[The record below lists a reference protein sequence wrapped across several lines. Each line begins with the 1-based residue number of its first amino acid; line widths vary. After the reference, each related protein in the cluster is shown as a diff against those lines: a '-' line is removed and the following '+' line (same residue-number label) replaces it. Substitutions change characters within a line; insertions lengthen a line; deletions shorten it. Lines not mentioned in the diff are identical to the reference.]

1 MHTFSYG
8 DRIGPSLIGD
18 QHYTTCVIPCEA
30 LGQSLS
36 FAAAANTVIA
46 ADKVK
51 KDSFNIWLDFV
62 LTCHFF

>member
-1 MHTFSYG
+1 M
-8 DRIGPSLIGD
+8 IGD

-46 ADKVK
+46 ADKAK
-51 KDSFNIWLDFV
+51 KDSFDILLDFV
-62 LTCHFF
+62 LTCDIF